1 MATRYGVFLRPD
13 PLTCAA
19 VTRITWQLRA
29 QFGLVSAGAFPPHA
43 TLAGS
48 LPLAGPPEELLRALA
63 PVASF
68 TVRNHGLAWL
78 NGGLVYDV
86 HGPEM
91 AQLAA
96 TVDAV
101 VRPLLEPAP
110 GLAADL
116 FEPDRWYAHLS
127 LGSHDLAARPDLH
140 DEVED
145 YVRGLARRG
154 AGGVPRRGR
163 RGLPA
168 RARDLDRCVV
178 AGDGVGAR
186 AQPAARFALDIRGD
200 ARPVRPPRL
209 RPGA

>member
-19 VTRITWQLRA
+19 VTRITGQLRA

-48 LPLAGPPEELLRALA
+48 LPLAGPPEELTAALA
-63 PVASF
+63 SVAAF
-68 TVRNHGLAWL
+68 PVRNHGLAWL

-86 HGPEM
+86 HGPEL

-96 TVDAV
+96 TVDAA
-101 VRPLLEPAP
+101 VRPQLEPAP

-116 FEPDRWYAHLS
+116 FEPERWRAHLS

-140 DEVED
+140 EEVEA
-145 YVRGLARRG
+145 YVRGLAVE
-154 AGGVPRRGR
+154 VPAEF
-163 RGLPA
+163 PA
-168 RARDLDRCVV
+168 EIVAVYRLEHETWTGSWWRAMTWEH
-178 AGDGVGAR
+178 
-186 AQPAARFALDIRGD
+186 
-200 ARPVRPPRL
+200 VRSVRL
-209 RPGA
+209 ASR

>member
-19 VTRITWQLRA
+19 VTRITGQLRA
-29 QFGLVSAGAFPPHA
+29 QFGLVSAGAFPPHT

-48 LPLAGPPEELLRALA
+48 LPLAGPPEELTHALA
-63 PVASF
+63 TVAPFS
-68 TVRNHGLAWL
+68 VRNHGLSWL

-86 HGPEM
+86 HNEEI

-116 FEPDRWYAHLS
+116 FEPDRWRAHLS
-127 LGSHDLAARPDLH
+127 LASHDLVARPDLH
-140 DEVED
+140 DEVEE
-145 YVRGLARRG
+145 YVRGLAVE
-154 AGGVPRRGR
+154 A
-163 RGLPA
+163 PA
-168 RARDLDRCVV
+168 EFTAEVV
-178 AGDGVGAR
+178 AVYRLEHETWTGSWWR
-186 AQPAARFALDIRGD
+186 AMTWEH
-200 ARPVRPPRL
+200 VRSVRL
-209 RPGA
+209 VSR

>member
-145 YVRGLARRG
+145 YVRGL
-154 AGGVPRRGR
+154 GVEVPDEF
-163 RGLPA
+163 PA
-168 RARDLDRCVV
+168 EVV
-178 AGDGVGAR
+178 AVYRLEHETWTGAWWR
-186 AQPAARFALDIRGD
+186 AMEWEH
-200 ARPVRPPRL
+200 VRSLRL
-209 RPGA
+209 ASR

>member
-68 TVRNHGLAWL
+68 TVRNHGPAWL

-145 YVRGLARRG
+145 YVRGLAVEVPAEFPAEVIAVYRLEHETWTG
-154 AGGVPRRGR
+154 AWW
-163 RGLPA
+163 
-168 RARDLDRCVV
+168 RAMEWEHVHSL
-178 AGDGVGAR
+178 
-186 AQPAARFALDIRGD
+186 
-200 ARPVRPPRL
+200 RL
-209 RPGA
+209 ASR

>member
-13 PLTCAA
+13 PPTCAA
-19 VTRITWQLRA
+19 VTRITGQLRA

-48 LPLAGPPEELLRALA
+48 LPLGGPPDELRHALA
-63 PVASF
+63 TVAPF

-86 HGPEM
+86 HGPEI

-96 TVDAV
+96 TVDAA

-116 FEPDRWYAHLS
+116 FEPDRWHAHLS

-145 YVRGLARRG
+145 YVRRLAVD
-154 AGGVPRRGR
+154 VPAEF
-163 RGLPA
+163 PA
-168 RARDLDRCVV
+168 EAVAVYRLEHETWTGSWWRAMEWEH
-178 AGDGVGAR
+178 
-186 AQPAARFALDIRGD
+186 
-200 ARPVRPPRL
+200 VRSLRL
-209 RPGA
+209 ASR

>member
-1 MATRYGVFLRPD
+1 MAERYGVFLRPD

-19 VTRITWQLRA
+19 VTRITGQLRA

-48 LPLAGPPEELLRALA
+48 LPLAGPPEALLHALV
-63 PVASF
+63 PVAPF

-86 HGPEM
+86 HGAEM

-96 TVDAV
+96 TVDAA
-101 VRPLLEPAP
+101 VRPQLAPAP

-116 FEPDRWYAHLS
+116 FEPDRWHAHLS

-140 DEVED
+140 GEVEEF
-145 YVRGLARRG
+145 VRGLAVEVPAEFPAEIVAVYRLEHETWTG
-154 AGGVPRRGR
+154 AWWQ
-163 RGLPA
+163 A
-168 RARDLDRCVV
+168 MEWEH
-178 AGDGVGAR
+178 
-186 AQPAARFALDIRGD
+186 
-200 ARPVRPPRL
+200 VRSLRL
-209 RPGA
+209 TSR

>member
-1 MATRYGVFLRPD
+1 MATRHGVFLRPD

-19 VTRITWQLRA
+19 VTRVTGQLRA

-48 LPLAGPPEELLRALA
+48 LPLAGPPEELPRALA
-63 PVASF
+63 TVAPF

-86 HGPEM
+86 HNEEM

-101 VRPLLEPAP
+101 ARPQLGPAP

-116 FEPDRWYAHLS
+116 FEPDRWHAHLS

-140 DEVED
+140 DEVEE
-145 YVRGLARRG
+145 YVRGLAVQ
-154 AGGVPRRGR
+154 VPAEF
-163 RGLPA
+163 PA
-168 RARDLDRCVV
+168 EIV
-178 AGDGVGAR
+178 AVYRLEHETWSGSWWR
-186 AQPAARFALDIRGD
+186 TMEWEH
-200 ARPVRPPRL
+200 VRSLRL
-209 RPGA
+209 GSR